1 LKSVDF
7 VQVFQSDL
15 SNDAVFAFK
24 CSHPFV
30 HMCGL
35 NGSFQYVIMIIKMIQ
50 HYNWWISFPVHT
62 FGAQVWK
69 NVSMSL
75 EWKV

>member
-50 HYNWWISFPVHT
+50 HYN
-62 FGAQVWK
+62 
-69 NVSMSL
+69 
-75 EWKV
+75 